1 MQDCGTGILRLIKS
15 RSCALCYLP
24 ICIFL
29 HKLSVPLFF
38 SFKGYSGY
46 HKDLIQ
52 YLFYFFSEGTVT
64 NPVIWLVLRAVRI
77 FLSLPRGRVTF
88 SWVAEYIPTFTTIF
102 HKYISFFR
110 LGNIFK
116 QRRRSQPQADK
127 QLIISL
133 FSLSQIA
140 LVVRKMFVAK
150 WICISK
156 SVTRL
161 VDRQPKN
168 RL

>member
-29 HKLSVPLFF
+29 NKLSVPLFF
-38 SFKGYSGY
+38 LSRVILDIAKTSSN
-46 HKDLIQ
+46 IC
-52 YLFYFFSEGTVT
+52 FYFFSEGTVT

-102 HKYISFFR
+102 HKYISFS
-110 LGNIFK
+110 GWAIFLSK
-116 QRRRSQPQADK
+116 DVGHNLKPINNLSF
-127 QLIISL
+127 LSFLSL
-133 FSLSQIA
+133 
-140 LVVRKMFVAK
+140 
-150 WICISK
+150 
-156 SVTRL
+156 
-161 VDRQPKN
+161 N
-168 RL
+168 RLLRNEFV